1 MMWAWSFAARTFDE
15 VSQLLRALGRHRY
28 VHEVDHR
35 LHWTVD
41 AALASLEPFAP
52 HARHFE
58 TRRRREPDLDLG
70 SRDPSLWRPATLDEV
85 LAVLGAFWTP
95 GDAAARFAEAL
106 AAAHEQARIPLPSH
120 APFACPCEDPPHPEL
135 VLLDWVLLP
144 VDELDAERHKGALL
158 AMEEAEE
165 EVDASAPLY
174 QEGPILAAP
183 ELCVGAPNGVLL
195 SDFVIWADG
204 PYSYADYI
212 LRGAARSAKLVDP
225 PVGYHDI

>member
-28 VHEVDHR
+28 VCEVDHR

-41 AALASLEPFAP
+41 AALASMEPFAS
-52 HARHFE
+52 HARKFE
-58 TRRRREPDLDLG
+58 ERCRHEPDLEPG
-70 SRDPSLWRPATLDEV
+70 SRDPTLWRPAPIDEL
-85 LAVLGAFWTP
+85 LAALAAFWTP
-95 GDAAARFAEAL
+95 GQACAAYRDRL
-106 AAAHEQARIPLPSH
+106 LAAHEQARIEVPSH
-120 APFACPCEDPPHPEL
+120 DPFECPSDDPPHPEL
-135 VLLDWVLLP
+135 LLLDWVLLA
-144 VDELDAERHKGALL
+144 VDELDTERHKGALL

-165 EVDASAPLY
+165 EVDASAQMY

-183 ELCVGAPNGVLL
+183 ELCGGAPNGVLL
-195 SDFVIWADG
+195 ADFTIWADG

-225 PVGYHDI
+225 PVGYHDL